1 MKKEIE
7 AMVGRINGKYNSLA
21 WTPVIYQY
29 RSLNFNEM
37 IALYSV
43 SNVGLITPLRDGMNL
58 VAKEYIAAQAEE
70 KGVLILSE
78 MAGAAAELTEAL
90 LINPFDNLE
99 MADEIYKALEM
110 KPADR
115 KIRVERMQK
124 RISDY
129 DVFAWAF
136 DFFNQTF
143 DAKNRQKQM
152 EIKRLNKTILSQIL
166 ASYRKAANRIF
177 FIDYDGTLVP
187 FASLPEKAKIDKK
200 TLDVIRKLAD
210 DPSNQV
216 VIISGR
222 DKDFLEKQFKGADV
236 SLVAEHGYFVKEYG
250 KEWQEYN
257 TTDKNWKEQ
266 VRPILQAYVERCT
279 GTFIE
284 EKTGSLAWHYRNADS
299 EYAALRLNE
308 LKDDLAEVIRLKT
321 DFEIMEGKKVLEVKS
336 GRYNKG
342 SAALRLI
349 DDQEYD
355 FIFAAGDD
363 RTDEF
368 VFKSLPESA
377 FTIKVGY
384 HPSLAKYN
392 VKDNI
397 EFLEFLNSLI

>member
-1 MKKEIE
+1 MTDP
-7 AMVGRINGKYNSLA
+7 AGRSIDRQGLEHRHNPPS
-21 WTPVIYQY
+21 
-29 RSLNFNEM
+29 
-37 IALYSV
+37 ALE
-43 SNVGLITPLRDGMNL
+43 NL
-58 VAKEYIAAQAEE
+58 QE
-70 KGVLILSE
+70 ILSR
-78 MAGAAAELTEAL
+78 G
-90 LINPFDNLE
+90 
-99 MADEIYKALEM
+99 
-110 KPADR
+110 R
-115 KIRVERMQK
+115 G
-124 RISDY
+124 
-129 DVFAWAF
+129 
-136 DFFNQTF
+136 
-143 DAKNRQKQM
+143 
-152 EIKRLNKTILSQIL
+152 KRLF
-166 ASYRKAANRIF
+166 IF
-177 FIDYDGTLVP
+177 LDYDGTLVP